1 MEAQFC
7 LAAPQRN
14 STAQRTVHV
23 QSVPLPSSGLR
34 PPGHLAVAGRHPE
47 VPLRPWHRQVGCSTP
62 ALPNRSL
69 SPHKMPSFTPG
80 HLEPPLRLS
89 LRLHGGSATSG
100 CLRRPACGL
109 DSARSSWFQTP
120 WRPERSVGCWVPL
133 PSAQVHVLSHQ
144 RSASVFQASGFILSS
159 VPHPHV
165 MMPYKIGDAL
175 QLRHLCLS

>member
-7 LAAPQRN
+7 LAAPQSN

-47 VPLRPWHRQVGCSTP
+47 VPLRPWHRQVRCSTP

-109 DSARSSWFQTP
+109 DGWARTAREARGFRLPGGRSDRLVVGFPCQVPKSTSSATSDQHRFS
-120 WRPERSVGCWVPL
+120 RPAG
-133 PSAQVHVLSHQ
+133 LSFPQ
-144 RSASVFQASGFILSS
+144 Y
-159 VPHPHV
+159 P
-165 MMPYKIGDAL
+165 M
-175 QLRHLCLS
+175 